1 VSKISPYLL
10 NGHLVVADRQ
20 VDGPQQL
27 DSTGVRSVA
36 LVRGLLAIVALVA
49 MTADEPVLAGRR
61 RLMEECGDGC
71 RVREEA
77 A

>member
-1 VSKISPYLL
+1 
-10 NGHLVVADRQ
+10 VAFNI
-20 VDGPQQL
+20 GIAAGALIGGGLL

-36 LVRGLLAIVALVA
+36 LVGGLLAVVALVA

-61 RLMEECGDGC
+61 RLMEECEDGC

>member
-1 VSKISPYLL
+1 MSKISPYRL
-10 NGHLVVADRQ
+10 NGQLEVADRR
-20 VDGPQQL
+20 
-27 DSTGVRSVA
+27 RS
-36 LVRGLLAIVALVA
+36 LSLRILALVA